1 MKIKPNLDPL
11 FVYANINEINFQVGD
26 AFLSWLD
33 YKPTRG
39 DDELLN
45 LLVLDLFDDININTE
60 SKVTDKLS
68 QPTNT
73 RVTST
78 KQRKASTHHHR
89 KTHQSSSKLIERPV
103 LIHHTKLT
111 AQSSLN
117 NLAAPASAKPTIF
130 DTYYDLVKSIHW
142 QISVRPISINF
153 KTLHGN
159 VNSEKLQ
166 INLPQID
173 IKSSGTKCDL
183 EEELIS
189 SKLVELP
196 CTYLRACEKT
206 SNKLPWLVEFK
217 NLNASI
223 LTESMRNSQFLVNN
237 IDLNLLFAIKP
248 KYHQYDNLLSSL
260 AFYLHID
267 WVKKCDLNLRTSQI
281 DFLILLVSKL
291 LVTINEFGFK
301 IDYSELDT
309 KYNIN
314 SNK

>member
-1 MKIKPNLDPL
+1 
-11 FVYANINEINFQVGD
+11 VYANINEIHFQVGD
-26 AFLSWLD
+26 EFLSWLD

-39 DDELLN
+39 DEELLN

-60 SKVTDKLS
+60 AKASDKMS
-68 QPTNT
+68 QPVNI
-73 RVTST
+73 RANSS
-78 KQRKASTHHHR
+78 KQRKAAHA
-89 KTHQSSSKLIERPV
+89 QSNTRRSLHTSKLIERPI
-103 LIHHTKLT
+103 LIQHTKLT
-111 AQSSLN
+111 AQSSLS
-117 NLAAPASAKPTIF
+117 NLAAPVSAKPTIF

-153 KTLHGN
+153 RVLHGN
-159 VNSEKLQ
+159 VSSEKLQ
-166 INLPQID
+166 LNLPQID

-183 EEELIS
+183 EEELVS

-217 NLNASI
+217 NLNALI
-223 LTESMRNSQFLVNN
+223 FTELTRSTEFLINN
-237 IDLNLLFAIKP
+237 IDLNLLFAVKP

-267 WVKKCDLNLRTSQI
+267 WVKKCDLNLRKSQI
-281 DFLILLVSKL
+281 GFLILLVSKIVSTL
-291 LVTINEFGFK
+291 NEFSSR